1 LTGKRTLT
9 TIRIMNR
16 LATRLAALR
25 KKQKITQ
32 RELAARARISR
43 VYVNLLEA
51 RKQDP
56 RLSVVARLAA
66 ALKVKI
72 SDLVD

>member
-1 LTGKRTLT
+1 
-9 TIRIMNR
+9 MNR
-16 LATRLAALR
+16 LATRLVAQR
-25 KKQKITQ
+25 TKQKLTQ
-32 RELAARARISR
+32 RELAARAGISR

-56 RLSVVARLAA
+56 RLSMVARLAA